1 MRKYAAAA
9 ALLLMSCNQASE
21 PPAITVYDAWA
32 RATAPGQ
39 TSSALYFTIRNEGGA
54 DRLLTVSTAAGAA
67 TLHSTSMDGGIMR
80 MRALDGVDVAAHSN
94 VTLKPGA
101 VHVMVT
107 GLKQPLGKG
116 SLIPVRLTFAK
127 SGEIKLGAAVRSPDQ
142 GMVM

>member
-54 DRLLTVSTAAGAA
+54 DRLLTVSTAAGTA

-94 VTLKPGA
+94 VTLGDRPEAAARKRIVALGSADLRKVRRDQARRGRSKP
-101 VHVMVT
+101 
-107 GLKQPLGKG
+107 
-116 SLIPVRLTFAK
+116 
-127 SGEIKLGAAVRSPDQ
+127 
-142 GMVM
+142 